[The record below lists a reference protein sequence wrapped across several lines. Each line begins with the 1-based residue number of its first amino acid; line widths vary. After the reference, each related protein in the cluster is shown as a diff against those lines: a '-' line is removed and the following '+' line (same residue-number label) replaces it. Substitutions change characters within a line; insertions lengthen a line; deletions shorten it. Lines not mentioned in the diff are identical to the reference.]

1 MATFFKVLLALLV
14 VANLVVGAA
23 WFGFGQ
29 GLLGRLFPEP
39 PATEVERGPWP
50 LPPLPGAS
58 DADPNV
64 GATTDSAPEQ
74 SSAESSPSAVVD
86 GDVEREGVASPVE
99 DSAASTLRCVVL
111 GPFEN
116 EAAADAEAARIV
128 AAGGEAEATQEQAQ
142 PSSYMVY
149 IEPAASEGE
158 AARIWREL
166 RTRSIDAFVIPSGV
180 RRNAV
185 SVGVFSARDRA
196 EAQRRRIAA
205 LGYSVA
211 VHAPAGIAHRVV
223 ARNAPPDLFGDVAAA
238 PCD

>member
-14 VANLVVGAA
+14 IANLVVGAA
-23 WFGFGQ
+23 WFGLDR
-29 GLLGRLFPEP
+29 GLLGRLFSEP

-64 GATTDSAPEQ
+64 GEATDSAPEQ
-74 SSAESSPSAVVD
+74 SSAESSPNAVVD

-99 DSAASTLRCVVL
+99 DSAASTLSCVVL

-128 AAGGEAEATQEQAQ
+128 AGGGQAEATQERTP
-142 PSSYMVY
+142 PSNYMVY
-149 IEPAASEGE
+149 IEPAATEGE
-158 AARIWREL
+158 AARTWREL

-211 VHAPAGIAHRVV
+211 IHAPAGIAHRVV
-223 ARNAPPDLFGDVAAA
+223 ARNAPSALLGDVAAA

>member
-14 VANLVVGAA
+14 IANLAVGAA
-23 WFGFGQ
+23 GFGFGQ
-29 GLLGRLFPEP
+29 GLLGRLFSEP

-64 GATTDSAPEQ
+64 GEATDSAPEQ

-99 DSAASTLRCVVL
+99 DSASTLGCVVL

-116 EAAADAEAARIV
+116 EAAADAEAVRIV
-128 AAGGEAEATQEQAQ
+128 AGGGQAEATQERTP
-142 PSSYMVY
+142 PSNYMVY
-149 IEPAASEGE
+149 IEPAATEGE
-158 AARIWREL
+158 AARTWREL

-211 VHAPAGIAHRVV
+211 VHAPVGTAHRVV
-223 ARNAPPDLFGDVAAA
+223 ARSAPSALLGDVAAA